1 MREQDNLAYDFDLF
15 TPKKE
20 NIIDLNRA
28 RANQPQQKRK
38 PDAAPEKSVHLL
50 KFLRNF
56 ALVAFVVGIL
66 CMGLYTRGRITEIKS
81 EIEKT
86 KSAIET
92 LKSEETRLNMEIEAS
107 LSVKNIEREAE
118 SMGMQ
123 KQEREQT
130 SYLVLDQADEAEVLT
145 EEDVTLFGR
154 LKALLTGN

>member
-20 NIIDLNRA
+20 NIIDLDRV
-28 RANQPQQKRK
+28 REHQPEQRK
-38 PDAAPEKSVHLL
+38 HPGSAPAKAVNLL
-50 KFLRNF
+50 AFLRTF
-56 ALVAFVVGIL
+56 TLVAFVVGIL
-66 CMGLYTRGRITEIKS
+66 CMGLYTRGQITEMKS

-107 LSVKNIEREAE
+107 LSVKNIENEAA

-123 KQEREQT
+123 KQEKAQT
-130 SYLVLDQADEAEVLT
+130 TYLVLDQADEAEVLT
-145 EEDVTLFGR
+145 ADDETLFGK
-154 LKALLTGN
+154 LKALLIGN

>member
-1 MREQDNLAYDFDLF
+1 
-15 TPKKE
+15 
-20 NIIDLNRA
+20 
-28 RANQPQQKRK
+28 
-38 PDAAPEKSVHLL
+38 
-50 KFLRNF
+50 
-56 ALVAFVVGIL
+56 
-66 CMGLYTRGRITEIKS
+66 MGLYTRGRITEIKS